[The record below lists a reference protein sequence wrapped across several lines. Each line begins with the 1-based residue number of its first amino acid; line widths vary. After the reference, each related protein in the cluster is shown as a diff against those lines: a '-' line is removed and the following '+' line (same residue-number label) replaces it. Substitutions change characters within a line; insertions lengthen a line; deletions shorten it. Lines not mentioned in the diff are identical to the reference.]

1 MISLSALDYS
11 ASRAAPEEAATQL
24 PREDLLTPPLL
35 PDTRAAAQKQYT
47 HVARSRMLA
56 SIAPEC

>member
-24 PREDLLTPPLL
+24 PREDLLLTVTPPLL
-35 PDTRAAAQKQYT
+35 PDTRASAQKQYT
-47 HVARSRMLA
+47 HVEHVA
-56 SIAPEC
+56 EC